1 MAINANSKL
10 REVIADE
17 RAVAIIDK
25 YVPGF
30 MNNAAQ
36 MGPCMGMKF
45 SMLIR
50 FPQAGIPVD
59 AQKKLVEELNALD
72 AE

>member
-10 REVIADE
+10 RDIIADE
-17 RAVAIIDK
+17 RAVAIIDEF
-25 YVPGF
+25 VPGF
-30 MNNAAQ
+30 MNNTAE

-45 SMLIR
+45 SMLIK
-50 FPQAGIPVD
+50 FPQSGVSKEDQA
-59 AQKKLVEELNALD
+59 KLIEKLNALD

>member
-17 RAVAIIDK
+17 RAVAIINEF
-25 YVPGF
+25 VPGF
-30 MNNAAQ
+30 MDNAAQ

-45 SMLIR
+45 SMLIK
-50 FPQAGIPVD
+50 FPQAGIPAD
-59 AQKKLVEELNALD
+59 AQKVLIERLNALD
-72 AE
+72 A

>member
-1 MAINANSKL
+1 MAINSNSKL

-17 RAVAIIDK
+17 RAVAIIDEV
-25 YVPGF
+25 VPGF

-45 SMLIR
+45 SMLIK
-50 FPQAGIPVD
+50 FPQAGLSKE
-59 AQKKLVEELNALD
+59 AQKSLIEKLDALD
-72 AE
+72 A